1 MPNPYDIWLTDYTS
15 FACVYACNQIIPNLM
30 KYETIWILS
39 RQPTIDQT
47 LFNKL
52 VSYYK
57 NNGVPVEIFMK
68 TDQTDCVYV

>member
-1 MPNPYDIWLTDYTS
+1 
-15 FACVYACNQIIPNLM
+15 M

-57 NNGVPVEIFMK
+57 SNGVPVEIFIK